1 MIGGMEMPP
10 EEAAKLTVHTA
21 MDLHDLMSSLQQA
34 QDLDLLRLRTAI
46 DHLLQSPTRI
56 LAVRQ
61 HLHVGQD
68 VHFWN
73 LRDNRTQH
81 GRITKFRPDQPLILA
96 ESPPQYWWVPYAAIQ
111 LDPNQAPIPQLP
123 TPQGRADF
131 ALGDTVSFEGR
142 DLIQRVGSIVR
153 LNQKTATVSCDGH
166 QWRVSF
172 ALLRHVVDL

>member
-1 MIGGMEMPP
+1 MHKG
-10 EEAAKLTVHTA
+10 

-34 QDLDLLRLRTAI
+34 CDLDLLRLSTAI
-46 DHLLQSPTRI
+46 DHLLYSPARI

-61 HLHVGQD
+61 RLHLGQE

-73 LRDNRTQH
+73 VRDNRMQH
-81 GRITKFRPDQPLILA
+81 GRITKFKSDQLPILTQN
-96 ESPPQYWWVPYAAIQ
+96 PPQYWWAPYAAIQ
-111 LDPNQAPIPQLP
+111 LDPSPAPPPQPPRPL
-123 TPQGRADF
+123 GRSDF

-142 DLIQRVGSIVR
+142 DLIQRLGSIVR

-166 QWRVSF
+166 EWRVSF